1 MCVVLPRQSLHSLS
15 IQAPRKLSQECSVS
29 DASLDHKFSSKT
41 KTLSTTGRLDSK
53 GTSLQE
59 PCSHDH
65 HPPPIRLCSQDNLVR
80 TESATF
86 TGPPAASPHLER
98 VESSTVKP
106 GGWHSQHPTGQPFRD
121 PREPQ
126 CPPTEPGPKEGG
138 KETSTQPSPEL
149 FPTRQGEERQDVDIT
164 KATKQESDH
173 LFKILTRG
181 LGI

>member
-1 MCVVLPRQSLHSLS
+1 MCLMPTWITNSH
-15 IQAPRKLSQECSVS
+15 PKP
-29 DASLDHKFSSKT
+29 

-53 GTSLQE
+53 GTSRQE

-98 VESSTVKP
+98 AESSTVKL

-121 PREPQ
+121 PQRASM
-126 CPPTEPGPKEGG
+126 
-138 KETSTQPSPEL
+138 STYR
-149 FPTRQGEERQDVDIT
+149 TR
-164 KATKQESDH
+164 A
-173 LFKILTRG
+173 
-181 LGI
+181 